1 MKSWLILTLLLAG
14 AAAGIG
20 FGFLRLYR
28 ATQSETKA
36 EVPTTAVRR
45 GDVTFSV
52 TARGELHG
60 GNTQLL
66 TAPMGT
72 AGELVLTSL
81 PQNGALVSEGDEV
94 ARFDTTEQEYKLREA
109 EADLAEAEQKLAEA
123 NATSQAKEEE
133 GRLALLKAKADVELA
148 TIECRKNPLL
158 ATSVARQN
166 ELALE
171 AARDNLRQ
179 IEADLAGRKAT
190 AAAGV
195 AIQEA
200 ARSKAQILATT
211 AKRNIENMTLRAKTA
226 GYVSISSNMNTN
238 MWMDGMRF
246 PDLQVGDTVRPGMAV
261 AQIPDLTSWEITARL
276 SEADRGHLA
285 VGQPAVIRVP
295 AVVNKEFH
303 GKVKNLG
310 GTVGP
315 PWDRRFECKLSLD
328 DPAAGLRPGLS
339 VVIQVTTQT
348 IPKALWIPAQA
359 LFESDGRTFVYVKT
373 AAGFTAQD
381 VKLERRSESQVVVNG
396 VSEGSLIALANPI
409 QKGSSDAKDTK
420 GAGNAMKALGK

>member
-1 MKSWLILTLLLAG
+1 MKRWLMLTFLLSG
-14 AAAGIG
+14 CAAGVG

-28 ATQSETKA
+28 ATQPEQKV
-36 EVPTTAVRR
+36 EVPTAAVRR

-52 TARGELHG
+52 VARGELHG

-72 AGELVLTSL
+72 SGELVLTSL
-81 PQNGALVSEGDEV
+81 PQNGTLVTQNDV
-94 ARFDTTEQEYKLREA
+94 IATFDTTEQEYKLREA
-109 EADLAEAEQKLAEA
+109 EADLAEAEQRLAEA
-123 NATSQAKEEE
+123 NAMSHAKEEE

-148 TIECRKNPLL
+148 QIECRKNPLL
-158 ATSVARQN
+158 ASSVARQN

-200 ARSKAQILATT
+200 ARSKAQILAAT

-226 GYVSISSNMNTN
+226 GYVSISANMNTN

-246 PDLQVGDTVRPGMAV
+246 PDLQIGDTVRPGVAV

-285 VGQPAVIRVP
+285 LGQPAAIRVAAMP
-295 AVVNKEFH
+295 GKEFR

-328 DPAAGLRPGLS
+328 DPAAGLRPGMS
-339 VVIQVTTQT
+339 VVITVTTQT
-348 IPKALWIPAQA
+348 VPNALWIPAQA

-373 AAGFTAQD
+373 PAGFTPQD
-381 VKLERRSESQVVVNG
+381 VKLERRSESQIVVTG
-396 VSEGSLIALANPI
+396 VKEGGLIALANPL
-409 QKGSSDAKDTK
+409 QKASSEAKSD